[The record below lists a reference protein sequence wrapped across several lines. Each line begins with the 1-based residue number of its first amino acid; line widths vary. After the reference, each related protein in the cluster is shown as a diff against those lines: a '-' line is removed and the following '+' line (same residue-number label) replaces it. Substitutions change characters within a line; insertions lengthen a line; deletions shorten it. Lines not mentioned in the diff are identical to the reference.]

1 MDATNKPNRL
11 QQLRSQARTTSLV
24 FAILF
29 AIGFVL
35 IDLLQLGVKPTQ
47 TDNIQ
52 MWITG
57 IYPIGLFVCLK
68 WRTIGL
74 LICLLGFI
82 AYMITVVLW
91 TGFAPAF
98 QLVYGVIFL
107 VQMVPVYLN
116 LRLWNIDRHG

>member
-1 MDATNKPNRL
+1 MTSHPYLHRL
-11 QQLRSQARTTSLV
+11 KSQARTTTLI

-29 AIGFVL
+29 SVGFVL
-35 IDLLQLGVKPTQ
+35 INLLQLGAKPTQ
-47 TDNIQ
+47 TDYIQ

-57 IYPIGLFVCLK
+57 IYPLGLYVCLK
-68 WRTIGL
+68 WRSIGL
-74 LICLLGFI
+74 LICLMGFL
-82 AYMITVVLW
+82 AFMTSVVLW

-116 LRLWNIDRHG
+116 LKLWNIERAGER